1 MNNFT
6 GNSNHLTFSISC
18 LLTAFLVGCGG
29 GGGSST
35 NSPRSAVLSN
45 GVMTKGSVIV
55 NGVHFDDSA
64 ATISCSGEFKTP
76 AFLQTGMVVEL
87 KGLRNKDGLTG
98 TAQQV
103 NVLTEVRGVIQSVN
117 TSTPPFSFVAIGQT
131 VLLDDST
138 VFEPGAASPL
148 DALNS
153 VVVGETRVEAFGLR
167 DATGAIHATLA
178 RLVTDVTVQD
188 EVRGTASNL
197 NVGQS
202 FSLQPGNV
210 SIDITGASV
219 LPQGATLAEDASVQ
233 VLGTFDQN
241 SETFFATQVIVE
253 DVQNVAFHPHKGRH
267 HGKGKHG
274 KKGDKKDHHEEDENE
289 LEGFVT
295 GCTDSPCSN
304 GVFFVNGQAV
314 ELSDG
319 TRFEDGNF
327 DHLAEGS
334 RVEIEGNSFDG
345 DVLVAGK
352 IEFK

>member
-1 MNNFT
+1 MNRSIR
-6 GNSNHLTFSISC
+6 NSNRLSFSMSC

-29 GGGSST
+29 GGGDSK
-35 NSPRSAVLSN
+35 NSPGSAVLSS
-45 GVMTKGSVIV
+45 GVMTKGSVIL
-55 NGVHFDDSA
+55 NGVHFDDST
-64 ATISCSGEFKTP
+64 ATIACSGETKTP
-76 AFLQTGMVVEL
+76 AFLQTGMVVEV
-87 KGLRNKDGLTG
+87 KGLRNKDGFTG

-103 NVLTEVRGVIQSVN
+103 NVLTEVRGVVQSIN
-117 TSTPPFSFVAIGQT
+117 NSTPPFSFVAIGQT

-153 VVVGETRVEAFGLR
+153 VVLGETRVEAFGLR
-167 DATGAIHATLA
+167 DAAGAIHATLA
-178 RLVTDVTVQD
+178 RLVTDATIQD
-188 EVRGTASNL
+188 EVRGTASN
-197 NVGQS
+197 VSMGES

-210 SIDITGASV
+210 SIDISGASV
-219 LPQGATLAEDASVQ
+219 LPQGATVAEGTSVQ
-233 VLGTFDQN
+233 VLGTFDQDT
-241 SETFFATQVIVE
+241 ETFFASQVIVE

-274 KKGDKKDHHEEDENE
+274 KNHDKKDHHEEDENE

-295 GCTDSPCSN
+295 ECTDSPCSN

-314 ELSDG
+314 ELSDN
-319 TRFEDGNF
+319 TRFEDGGF
-327 DHLAEGS
+327 GDLAEGS